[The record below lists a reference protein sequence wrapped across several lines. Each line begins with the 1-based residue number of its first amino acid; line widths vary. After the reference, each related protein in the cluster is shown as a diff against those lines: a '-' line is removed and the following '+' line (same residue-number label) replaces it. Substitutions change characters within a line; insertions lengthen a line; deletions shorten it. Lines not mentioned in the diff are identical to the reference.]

1 MSNQSSMKVQWLII
15 SALVFAVIT
24 AIFAVINVDSVQV
37 NFLFTFVETPLILV
51 ILISTLLGGLM
62 VFLFSFVRQV
72 QMQRRVKQLE
82 KQLAEAQREPVPTS
96 EPFSSVHDTPASYE
110 PSPGLDEANPLD
122 EPSEP
127 VVSPRSGFG
136 SDTDRE
142 R

>member
-37 NFLFTFVETPLILV
+37 NFLFTTVETPLILV

-82 KQLAEAQREPVPTS
+82 KQLAEAERVQTSPIIDEPVGGFTTDFPKTDVH
-96 EPFSSVHDTPASYE
+96 EPADETTLPGEEPRTGLNGSTP
-110 PSPGLDEANPLD
+110 
-122 EPSEP
+122 
-127 VVSPRSGFG
+127 
-136 SDTDRE
+136 DRD